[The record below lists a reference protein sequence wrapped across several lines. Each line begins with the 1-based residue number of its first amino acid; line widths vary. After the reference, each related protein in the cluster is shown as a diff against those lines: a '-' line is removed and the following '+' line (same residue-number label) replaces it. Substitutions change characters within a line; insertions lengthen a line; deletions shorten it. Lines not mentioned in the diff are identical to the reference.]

1 MPAKKKRKTVRKP
14 SQKVDH
20 DLEKGAEQF
29 AEEMGKMGER
39 FGSHSER
46 KGKDMESWSHR
57 TFGVVGPLLS
67 SVFGVIVLALFLW
80 VLNMINIP
88 LGVGLLQNI
97 HAFLAVHIGWFFLLF
112 IFFSY
117 TSYMSKASPYVYR
130 PLSPIVSAAGITVAV
145 WVMASAV
152 RVVNISIGSG
162 TLTSISAF
170 LEGSLGVIFY
180 ALIIIGYLILIFSGA
195 VKTHKRH
202 VKEIPEEKPKK
213 AVKAPYV
220 HRLYRSGNDRI
231 LGGVCGGIAEYLGI
245 DPVIIRLLWVI
256 ASLAWGSGILLYII
270 LWIIMPRNPKHE
282 WQ

>member
-1 MPAKKKRKTVRKP
+1 MPAKKKKKVTRKP
-14 SQKVDH
+14 SPKVEH
-20 DLEKGAEQF
+20 DFEKGVEQF
-29 AEEMGKMGER
+29 AEEMGELGER
-39 FGSHSER
+39 FGSHCER

-57 TFGVVGPLLS
+57 TFGLVDPLLS
-67 SVFGVIVLALFLW
+67 SVLGVILLAVFLW
-80 VLNMINIP
+80 VLNLINIP

-117 TSYMSKASPYVYR
+117 TSYMSKASPHVYR
-130 PLSPIVSAAGITVAV
+130 SLSPIFSAAGITVAV
-145 WVMASAV
+145 WIIASAV
-152 RVVNISIGSG
+152 KVVNISIGSK

-180 ALIIIGYLILIFSGA
+180 VLILIGYLILISGA
-195 VKTHKRH
+195 VKMRKQH

-213 AVKAPYV
+213 AVKAPGV

-245 DPVIIRLLWVI
+245 DPVIIRILWAI
-256 ASLAWGSGILLYII
+256 GSLAWGLGVLLYII
-270 LWIIMPRNPKHE
+270 FWIIMPRNPKHE
-282 WQ
+282 W